1 MKDPHLNNYQ
11 MKKGLIL
18 LMILLFSFTSAQERD
33 TLLEGLFEDEPSVE
47 EQLLPQKMIFTQ
59 SLLWGKKGLFRK
71 TGISKLSLEQREKE
85 LKVRNV
91 MLKSHQIIG
100 YLTLAGMVAQGI
112 MGGKL
117 YNGDY
122 KLYDAHKTLGEWV
135 TVSYFT
141 GAGLSL
147 FAPPPLVRK
156 KVKGFNSIKAH
167 KWLAYVHFSGM
178 IATNAWSKED
188 RDWHK
193 YAAYTTFAS
202 YATAVLVFKF

>member
-1 MKDPHLNNYQ
+1 
-11 MKKGLIL
+11 MKKTIFFIL
-18 LMILLFSFTSAQERD
+18 LIFQSLHAQDREV
-33 TLLEGLFEDEPSVE
+33 LLEGLFEEKIE
-47 EQLLPQKMIFTQ
+47 EEQQLLPQKMVFTQ
-59 SLLWGKKGLFRK
+59 SLFWGENGLFRK
-71 TGISKLSLEQREKE
+71 TGISKLSIEQRGKE

-112 MGGKL
+112 MGGRL

-122 KLYDAHKTLGEWV
+122 ELYDTHKTLGRWV
-135 TVSYFT
+135 TASYFT

-147 FAPPPLVRK
+147 FAPPPLIRK

-167 KWLAYVHFSGM
+167 KWLAYLHFSGM
-178 IATNAWSKED
+178 IATNVWSKEE

-202 YATAVLVFKF
+202 YATAILVFKF

>member
-1 MKDPHLNNYQ
+1 
-11 MKKGLIL
+11 MKKI
-18 LMILLFSFTSAQERD
+18 IFFTFFIFQLAAAQDRD
-33 TLLEGLFEDEPSVE
+33 SLFESLFEEEMRMD

-59 SLLWGKKGLFRK
+59 SLLWGKSGLFRK
-71 TGISKLSLEQREKE
+71 TGISKLSAKQREKE

-91 MLKSHQIIG
+91 MLKSHQILG
-100 YLTLAGMVAQGI
+100 YLTLGGMVAQGI

-117 YNGDY
+117 YNGEY
-122 KLYDAHKTLGEWV
+122 ELYETHKKLGRWV
-135 TVSYFT
+135 TASYFT

-147 FAPPPLVRK
+147 FAPPPLIRNR
-156 KVKGFNSIKAH
+156 VKGLNSIKAH
-167 KWLAYVHFSGM
+167 KFLAYVHFSGM

-193 YAAYTTFAS
+193 YAAYTTFVS

>member
-1 MKDPHLNNYQ
+1 
-11 MKKGLIL
+11 MKKNI
-18 LMILLFSFTSAQERD
+18 FFTFFIFQLAAAQDRD
-33 TLLEGLFEDEPSVE
+33 LLLEGLFEEEMPME

-59 SLLWGKKGLFRK
+59 SLLWGKSGLFRK
-71 TGISKLSLEQREKE
+71 AGVSKLSVEQRERE

-91 MLKSHQIIG
+91 MLKSHQILG
-100 YLTLAGMVAQGI
+100 YLTLGGMVAQGI

-117 YNGDY
+117 YNGEY
-122 KLYDAHKTLGEWV
+122 ELYETHKKLGRWV
-135 TVSYFT
+135 TASYFT

-147 FAPPPLVRK
+147 FAPPPLVRNR
-156 KVKGFNSIKAH
+156 VKGLNSIKAH
-167 KWLAYVHFSGM
+167 KLLAYVHFSGM

-193 YAAYTTFAS
+193 YAAYTTFVS

>member
-1 MKDPHLNNYQ
+1 
-11 MKKGLIL
+11 MKKGLALLIIL
-18 LMILLFSFTSAQERD
+18 FFSFASAQERD
-33 TLLEGLFEDEPSVE
+33 ALLEGLFEEEVNME

-122 KLYDAHKTLGEWV
+122 ELYDAHKTLGEWV

>member
-1 MKDPHLNNYQ
+1 MKNNFFILC
-11 MKKGLIL
+11 LI
-18 LMILLFSFTSAQERD
+18 FQGVFAQERD
-33 TLLEGLFEDEPSVE
+33 ALLEGLFKDEMSI
-47 EQLLPQKMIFTQ
+47 EQQVLPQKMIFTQ
-59 SLLWGKKGLFRK
+59 SVLWGKNGLFRK
-71 TGISKLSLEQREKE
+71 TGISKLSIAQRQKE

-91 MLKSHQIIG
+91 MLKTHQIIG

-112 MGGKL
+112 MGGRL

-122 KLYDAHKTLGEWV
+122 ELYDAHKTMGKWV
-135 TVSYFT
+135 TASYFT

-156 KVKGFNSIKAH
+156 KTKGFNSIKAH
-167 KWLAYVHFSGM
+167 KWLAYIHFSGM

>member
-1 MKDPHLNNYQ
+1 
-11 MKKGLIL
+11 MKKNIFLIL
-18 LMILLFSFTSAQERD
+18 FVFQAIVAQERD
-33 TLLEGLFEDEPSVE
+33 PLLEGLFEEEMTIE

-59 SLLWGKKGLFRK
+59 SLLWGKNGLFRK
-71 TGISKLSLEQREKE
+71 TGISKLSIEKREKE

-112 MGGKL
+112 MGGRL

-122 KLYDAHKTLGEWV
+122 ELYDAHKTLGQWV

-147 FAPPPLVRK
+147 FAPPPLVK
-156 KVKGFNSIKAH
+156 KKIKGFNSIKVH
-167 KWLAYVHFSGM
+167 KWLAYLHFSGM

-202 YATAVLVFKF
+202 YASAILVFKF

>member
-1 MKDPHLNNYQ
+1 
-11 MKKGLIL
+11 MKKIIFLN
-18 LMILLFSFTSAQERD
+18 LFIFQAVVAQERD
-33 TLLEGLFEDEPSVE
+33 ALLEGLFEEEMTME

-59 SLLWGKKGLFRK
+59 SLLWGKNGLFRK
-71 TGISKLSLEQREKE
+71 TGISKLSIEKREKE

-100 YLTLAGMVAQGI
+100 YFTLAGMVAQGI
-112 MGGKL
+112 MGGRL

-122 KLYDAHKTLGEWV
+122 ELYDAHKSLGKWV
-135 TVSYFT
+135 TASYFT

-147 FAPPPLVRK
+147 FAPPPLVK
-156 KVKGFNSIKAH
+156 KKMKGFNSIKAH
-167 KWLAYVHFSGM
+167 KWLAYLHFSGM

-202 YATAVLVFKF
+202 YASAILVFKF

>member
-1 MKDPHLNNYQ
+1 
-11 MKKGLIL
+11 MKKNIFLIL
-18 LMILLFSFTSAQERD
+18 FVFQAIVAQERD
-33 TLLEGLFEDEPSVE
+33 ALLEGLFEEEMTIE

-59 SLLWGKKGLFRK
+59 SLLWGKNGLFRK
-71 TGISKLSLEQREKE
+71 TGISKLSIEKREKE

-112 MGGKL
+112 MGGRL

-122 KLYDAHKTLGEWV
+122 ELYDAHKTLGQWV

-147 FAPPPLVRK
+147 FAPPPLVK
-156 KVKGFNSIKAH
+156 KKIKGFNSIKVH
-167 KWLAYVHFSGM
+167 KWLAYLHFSGM

-202 YATAVLVFKF
+202 YASAILVFKF

>member
-1 MKDPHLNNYQ
+1 
-11 MKKGLIL
+11 MKKGLALLIIL
-18 LMILLFSFTSAQERD
+18 FFSFASAQERD
-33 TLLEGLFEDEPSVE
+33 ALLEGLFEEEVNME

-122 KLYDAHKTLGEWV
+122 ELYDAHKTLGEWV

-167 KWLAYVHFSGM
+167 KWLAYVHFFFFFS
-178 IATNAWSKED
+178 TNAWSKED
-188 RDWHK
+188 RDWHAH
-193 YAAYTTFAS
+193 AAYTTFAS

>member
-1 MKDPHLNNYQ
+1 
-11 MKKGLIL
+11 MKKGLALLIIL
-18 LMILLFSFTSAQERD
+18 FFSFASAQERD
-33 TLLEGLFEDEPSVE
+33 ALLEGLFEEEVNME

-122 KLYDAHKTLGEWV
+122 ALYDAHKTLGEWV

>member
-1 MKDPHLNNYQ
+1 
-11 MKKGLIL
+11 MKKI
-18 LMILLFSFTSAQERD
+18 IFFTFFIFQLAAAQD
-33 TLLEGLFEDEPSVE
+33 SDSLFESLFEEEMSMD

-59 SLLWGKKGLFRK
+59 SLLWGKSGLFRK
-71 TGISKLSLEQREKE
+71 TGISKLSVKQREKE

-91 MLKSHQIIG
+91 MLKSHQILG
-100 YLTLAGMVAQGI
+100 YLTLGGMVAQGI

-117 YNGDY
+117 YNGEY
-122 KLYDAHKTLGEWV
+122 ELYETHKKLGRWV
-135 TVSYFT
+135 TASYFT

-147 FAPPPLVRK
+147 FAPPPLIRNR
-156 KVKGFNSIKAH
+156 VKGLNSIKAH
-167 KWLAYVHFSGM
+167 KFLAYVHFSGM

-193 YAAYTTFAS
+193 YAAYTTFVS

>member
-1 MKDPHLNNYQ
+1 
-11 MKKGLIL
+11 MKKIIFLS
-18 LMILLFSFTSAQERD
+18 LFIFQVVLSQERD
-33 TLLEGLFEDEPSVE
+33 ALLESLFVEEMTME

-85 LKVRNV
+85 LNVRNV

>member
-1 MKDPHLNNYQ
+1 MKNNFFLLC
-11 MKKGLIL
+11 LI
-18 LMILLFSFTSAQERD
+18 FQGVFAQERD
-33 TLLEGLFEDEPSVE
+33 ALLEGLFEDEMSI
-47 EQLLPQKMIFTQ
+47 EQQVLPQKMIFTQ
-59 SLLWGKKGLFRK
+59 SVLWGKNGLFRK
-71 TGISKLSLEQREKE
+71 IGISKLSIAQRQKE

-91 MLKSHQIIG
+91 MLKTHQIIG

-112 MGGKL
+112 MGGRL

-122 KLYDAHKTLGEWV
+122 ELYDAHKTMGEWV
-135 TVSYFT
+135 TASYFT

-156 KVKGFNSIKAH
+156 KTKGFNSIKAH
-167 KWLAYVHFSGM
+167 KWLAYIHFSGM

>member
-1 MKDPHLNNYQ
+1 MKNIIFL
-11 MKKGLIL
+11 
-18 LMILLFSFTSAQERD
+18 SFFIFQVAVSQERD
-33 TLLEGLFEDEPSVE
+33 ALLEGLFEEEMTME
-47 EQLLPQKMIFTQ
+47 EQLLPKKMIFTQ
-59 SLLWGKKGLFRK
+59 SLLWGKNGLFRK
-71 TGISKLSLEQREKE
+71 TGISKLSVEQREKE
-85 LKVRNV
+85 LKVRNI

-117 YNGDY
+117 YNGSY
-122 KLYDAHKTLGEWV
+122 ELYDTHKTLGRWV
-135 TVSYFT
+135 TASYFT

-167 KWLAYVHFSGM
+167 KWLAYIHFSGM

>member
-1 MKDPHLNNYQ
+1 
-11 MKKGLIL
+11 MKKFFFLIL
-18 LMILLFSFTSAQERD
+18 FIFQAVVAQERD
-33 TLLEGLFEDEPSVE
+33 ALLEGLFEE
-47 EQLLPQKMIFTQ
+47 EMTMEKQLLPQKMIFTQ
-59 SLLWGKKGLFRK
+59 SLLWGKNGLFRK
-71 TGISKLSLEQREKE
+71 TGISKLSIEKREKE

-112 MGGKL
+112 MGGRL

-122 KLYDAHKTLGEWV
+122 ELYDAHKTLGQWV
-135 TVSYFT
+135 TASYFT

-147 FAPPPLVRK
+147 FAPPPLVK
-156 KVKGFNSIKAH
+156 KKMKGFNSIKVH
-167 KWLAYVHFSGM
+167 KWLAYLHFSGM

-202 YATAVLVFKF
+202 YASAILVFKF

>member
-1 MKDPHLNNYQ
+1 
-11 MKKGLIL
+11 MKKGLALLIIL
-18 LMILLFSFTSAQERD
+18 FFSFASAQERD
-33 TLLEGLFEDEPSVE
+33 ALLEGLFEEEVNME

-122 KLYDAHKTLGEWV
+122 ELYDAHKTLGEWV

-147 FAPPPLVRK
+147 FAPPPLVKK

>member
-1 MKDPHLNNYQ
+1 MKNNFFILY
-11 MKKGLIL
+11 LI
-18 LMILLFSFTSAQERD
+18 FQGVFAQERD
-33 TLLEGLFEDEPSVE
+33 ALLEGLFEDEMSVE
-47 EQLLPQKMIFTQ
+47 QQVLPQKMIFTQ
-59 SLLWGKKGLFRK
+59 SVLWGKNGLFRK
-71 TGISKLSLEQREKE
+71 TGISKLSIAQRQKE

-91 MLKSHQIIG
+91 MLKIHQIIG

-112 MGGKL
+112 MGGRL

-122 KLYDAHKTLGEWV
+122 ELYDAHKTMGEWV
-135 TVSYFT
+135 TASYFT

-156 KVKGFNSIKAH
+156 KTKGFNSIKAH
-167 KWLAYVHFSGM
+167 KWLAYIHFSGM

>member
-1 MKDPHLNNYQ
+1 
-11 MKKGLIL
+11 MKKIIFLN
-18 LMILLFSFTSAQERD
+18 LFIFQAVVAQERD
-33 TLLEGLFEDEPSVE
+33 ALLEGLFEEEMTME

-59 SLLWGKKGLFRK
+59 SLLWGKNGLFRK
-71 TGISKLSLEQREKE
+71 TGISKLSIEKREKE

-112 MGGKL
+112 MGGRL

-122 KLYDAHKTLGEWV
+122 ELYDAHKTLGQWV

-147 FAPPPLVRK
+147 FAPPPLVK
-156 KVKGFNSIKAH
+156 KKIKGFNSIKVH
-167 KWLAYVHFSGM
+167 KWLAYLHFSGM

-202 YATAVLVFKF
+202 YASAILVFKF

>member
-1 MKDPHLNNYQ
+1 
-11 MKKGLIL
+11 MKKIIFLTFFI
-18 LMILLFSFTSAQERD
+18 FQAVVAQERD
-33 TLLEGLFEDEPSVE
+33 ALLKGLFEEEMTME
-47 EQLLPQKMIFTQ
+47 EQLLPQKIIFTQ
-59 SLLWGKKGLFRK
+59 SLLWGKNGLFRK
-71 TGISKLSLEQREKE
+71 TGISKLSVEQREKE
-85 LKVRNV
+85 LKVRNI

-117 YNGDY
+117 YNGGYD
-122 KLYDAHKTLGEWV
+122 LYNAHKTLGKWV
-135 TVSYFT
+135 TASYFT

-156 KVKGFNSIKAH
+156 KLKGFNSIKAH
-167 KWLAYVHFSGM
+167 KWLAYIHFSGM

>member
-1 MKDPHLNNYQ
+1 MKNNFFLLC
-11 MKKGLIL
+11 LI
-18 LMILLFSFTSAQERD
+18 FQGVFAQERD
-33 TLLEGLFEDEPSVE
+33 ALLEGLFEDEMSI
-47 EQLLPQKMIFTQ
+47 EQQVLPQKMIFTQ
-59 SLLWGKKGLFRK
+59 SVLWGKNGLFRK
-71 TGISKLSLEQREKE
+71 TGISKLSIAQRQKE

-91 MLKSHQIIG
+91 MLKTHQIIG

-112 MGGKL
+112 MGGRL

-122 KLYDAHKTLGEWV
+122 ELYDAHKTMGEWV
-135 TVSYFT
+135 TASYFT

-147 FAPPPLVRK
+147 FAPPPLIRK
-156 KVKGFNSIKAH
+156 KTKGFNSIKAH
-167 KWLAYVHFSGM
+167 KWLAYIHFSGM

>member
-1 MKDPHLNNYQ
+1 
-11 MKKGLIL
+11 MKKIIFLTFFI
-18 LMILLFSFTSAQERD
+18 FQAVVAQERD
-33 TLLEGLFEDEPSVE
+33 ALLEGLFEEEMTME
-47 EQLLPQKMIFTQ
+47 EQLLPQKIIFTQ
-59 SLLWGKKGLFRK
+59 SLLWGKNGLFRK
-71 TGISKLSLEQREKE
+71 TGISKLSVEQREKE
-85 LKVRNV
+85 LKVRNI

-117 YNGDY
+117 YNGGYD
-122 KLYDAHKTLGEWV
+122 LYNAHKTLGKWV
-135 TVSYFT
+135 TASYFT

-156 KVKGFNSIKAH
+156 KLKGFNSIKAH
-167 KWLAYVHFSGM
+167 KWLAYIHFSGM

>member
-1 MKDPHLNNYQ
+1 MKNNFFILC
-11 MKKGLIL
+11 LI
-18 LMILLFSFTSAQERD
+18 FQGVFAQERD
-33 TLLEGLFEDEPSVE
+33 ALLEGLFEDEMSVE
-47 EQLLPQKMIFTQ
+47 QQVLPQKMIFTQ
-59 SLLWGKKGLFRK
+59 SVLWGKNGLFRK
-71 TGISKLSLEQREKE
+71 TGISKLSIAQRQKE

-91 MLKSHQIIG
+91 MLKTHQIIG

-112 MGGKL
+112 MGGRL

-122 KLYDAHKTLGEWV
+122 ELYDAHKTTGEWV
-135 TVSYFT
+135 TTSYFT

-156 KVKGFNSIKAH
+156 KTKGFNSIKAH
-167 KWLAYVHFSGM
+167 KWLAYIHFSGM

>member
-1 MKDPHLNNYQ
+1 
-11 MKKGLIL
+11 MKKIIFLTFFI
-18 LMILLFSFTSAQERD
+18 FQAVVAQERD
-33 TLLEGLFEDEPSVE
+33 ALLKGLFEEEMTME

-59 SLLWGKKGLFRK
+59 SLLWGKNGLFRK
-71 TGISKLSLEQREKE
+71 TGISKLSVEQREKE
-85 LKVRNV
+85 LKVRNI

-117 YNGDY
+117 YNGGYD
-122 KLYDAHKTLGEWV
+122 LYNAHKTLGKWV
-135 TVSYFT
+135 TASYFT

-156 KVKGFNSIKAH
+156 KLKGFNSIKAH
-167 KWLAYVHFSGM
+167 KWLAYIHFSGM

>member
-1 MKDPHLNNYQ
+1 
-11 MKKGLIL
+11 MKKIIFLIFF
-18 LMILLFSFTSAQERD
+18 IFQAVVAQERD
-33 TLLEGLFEDEPSVE
+33 ALLEGLFEEEMTME

-59 SLLWGKKGLFRK
+59 SLLWGKNGLFRK

-100 YLTLAGMVAQGI
+100 YLTLVGMVAQGI

-122 KLYDAHKTLGEWV
+122 DLYNAHKTLGKWV
-135 TVSYFT
+135 TASYFT

-156 KVKGFNSIKAH
+156 KLKGFNSIKAH
-167 KWLAYVHFSGM
+167 KWLAYIHFSGM

>member
-1 MKDPHLNNYQ
+1 MS
-11 MKKGLIL
+11 I
-18 LMILLFSFTSAQERD
+18 
-33 TLLEGLFEDEPSVE
+33 
-47 EQLLPQKMIFTQ
+47 EQQVLPQKMIFTQ
-59 SLLWGKKGLFRK
+59 SVLWGKNGLFRK
-71 TGISKLSLEQREKE
+71 IGISKLSIAQRQKE

-91 MLKSHQIIG
+91 MLKTHQIIG

-112 MGGKL
+112 MGGRL

-122 KLYDAHKTLGEWV
+122 ELYDAHKTMGEWV
-135 TVSYFT
+135 TASYFT

-156 KVKGFNSIKAH
+156 KTKGFNSIKAH
-167 KWLAYVHFSGM
+167 KWLAYIHFSGM

>member
-1 MKDPHLNNYQ
+1 
-11 MKKGLIL
+11 MKKIIFLN
-18 LMILLFSFTSAQERD
+18 LFIFQAVVAQERD
-33 TLLEGLFEDEPSVE
+33 ALLEGLFEEEMTME

-59 SLLWGKKGLFRK
+59 SLLWGKNGLFRK
-71 TGISKLSLEQREKE
+71 TGISKLSIEKREKE

-112 MGGKL
+112 MGGRL

-122 KLYDAHKTLGEWV
+122 ELYDAHKSLGKWV
-135 TVSYFT
+135 TASYFT

-147 FAPPPLVRK
+147 FAPPPLVK
-156 KVKGFNSIKAH
+156 KKMKGFNSIKAH
-167 KWLAYVHFSGM
+167 KWLAYLHFSGM

-202 YATAVLVFKF
+202 YASAILVFKF

>member
-1 MKDPHLNNYQ
+1 
-11 MKKGLIL
+11 
-18 LMILLFSFTSAQERD
+18 MILLFSFTSAQERD

-122 KLYDAHKTLGEWV
+122 KLYDAHKTLGAWV

>member
-1 MKDPHLNNYQ
+1 MKNNFFILC
-11 MKKGLIL
+11 LI
-18 LMILLFSFTSAQERD
+18 FQGVFAQERD
-33 TLLEGLFEDEPSVE
+33 ALLEGLFEDEMSI
-47 EQLLPQKMIFTQ
+47 EQQVLPQKMIFTQ
-59 SLLWGKKGLFRK
+59 SVLWGKNGLFRK
-71 TGISKLSLEQREKE
+71 IGISKLSIAQRQKE

-91 MLKSHQIIG
+91 MLKTHQIIG

-112 MGGKL
+112 MGGRL

-122 KLYDAHKTLGEWV
+122 ELYDAHKTMGEWV
-135 TVSYFT
+135 TASYFT

-156 KVKGFNSIKAH
+156 KTKGFNSIKAH
-167 KWLAYVHFSGM
+167 KWLAYIHFSGM

>member
-1 MKDPHLNNYQ
+1 MKR
-11 MKKGLIL
+11 IL
-18 LMILLFSFTSAQERD
+18 FFTLLFQITFAQERD
-33 TLLEGLFEDEPSVE
+33 ALMESLFEEKMTME

-59 SLLWGKKGLFRK
+59 SLLWGKNGLFRK
-71 TGISKLSLEQREKE
+71 TGISKLSLDQREKE

-112 MGGKL
+112 MGGRL

-122 KLYDAHKTLGEWV
+122 ELYDAHKTLGKWV

-167 KWLAYVHFSGM
+167 KWLAYIHFTGM
-178 IATNAWSKED
+178 IAINAYSKED

-202 YATAVLVFKF
+202 YANAVLVFKF

>member
-1 MKDPHLNNYQ
+1 MRKIIF
-11 MKKGLIL
+11 LIL
-18 LMILLFSFTSAQERD
+18 FIFQAVVAQERD
-33 TLLEGLFEDEPSVE
+33 ALLEGLFEE
-47 EQLLPQKMIFTQ
+47 EMTMEKQLLPQKMIFTQ
-59 SLLWGKKGLFRK
+59 SLLWGKNGLFRK
-71 TGISKLSLEQREKE
+71 TGISKLSIEKREKE

-112 MGGKL
+112 MGGRL

-122 KLYDAHKTLGEWV
+122 ELYDAHKTLGQWV
-135 TVSYFT
+135 TASYFT

-147 FAPPPLVRK
+147 FAPPPLVK
-156 KVKGFNSIKAH
+156 KKMKGFNSIKAH
-167 KWLAYVHFSGM
+167 KWLAYLHFSGM

-202 YATAVLVFKF
+202 YASAILVFKF

>member
-1 MKDPHLNNYQ
+1 
-11 MKKGLIL
+11 MKKIIFLIL
-18 LMILLFSFTSAQERD
+18 FIFQAVVAQERD
-33 TLLEGLFEDEPSVE
+33 ALLEGLFEE
-47 EQLLPQKMIFTQ
+47 EMTMEKQLLPQKMIFTQ
-59 SLLWGKKGLFRK
+59 SLLWGKNGLFRT
-71 TGISKLSLEQREKE
+71 TGTSKLSIEKREKE

-100 YLTLAGMVAQGI
+100 YLTLAGMLAQGI
-112 MGGKL
+112 MGGRL

-122 KLYDAHKTLGEWV
+122 ELYDAHKTLGQWV
-135 TVSYFT
+135 TASYFT

-147 FAPPPLVRK
+147 FAPPPLVK
-156 KVKGFNSIKAH
+156 KKMKGFNSIKAH
-167 KWLAYVHFSGM
+167 KWLAYLHFSGM

-202 YATAVLVFKF
+202 YASAILVFKF

>member
-1 MKDPHLNNYQ
+1 
-11 MKKGLIL
+11 MKKIIFLS
-18 LMILLFSFTSAQERD
+18 LFIFQAVVAQERD
-33 TLLEGLFEDEPSVE
+33 VLLEGLFEQEMTME
-47 EQLLPQKMIFTQ
+47 EELLPQKMIFTQ
-59 SLLWGKKGLFRK
+59 SLLWGKNGLFRK
-71 TGISKLSLEQREKE
+71 TGISKLSIEQREKE

-112 MGGKL
+112 MGGRL

-122 KLYDAHKTLGEWV
+122 ELYDAHKTLGQCV
-135 TVSYFT
+135 TASYFI

-147 FAPPPLVRK
+147 FAPPPLVK
-156 KVKGFNSIKAH
+156 KKMKGFNSIKAH
-167 KWLAYVHFSGM
+167 KWLAYLHFSGM

-202 YATAVLVFKF
+202 YASAVLVFKF

>member
-1 MKDPHLNNYQ
+1 MKNNFFILC
-11 MKKGLIL
+11 LI
-18 LMILLFSFTSAQERD
+18 FQGVFAQERD
-33 TLLEGLFEDEPSVE
+33 ALLEGLFEDEMSVE
-47 EQLLPQKMIFTQ
+47 QQVLPQKMIFTQ
-59 SLLWGKKGLFRK
+59 SVLWGKNGLFRK
-71 TGISKLSLEQREKE
+71 TGISKLSIAQRQKE

-112 MGGKL
+112 MGGRL

-122 KLYDAHKTLGEWV
+122 KLYDAHKTMGEWV
-135 TVSYFT
+135 TASYFT

-156 KVKGFNSIKAH
+156 KTKGFNSIKAH
-167 KWLAYVHFSGM
+167 KWLAYIHFSGM
-178 IATNAWSKED
+178 IATNAWSNED